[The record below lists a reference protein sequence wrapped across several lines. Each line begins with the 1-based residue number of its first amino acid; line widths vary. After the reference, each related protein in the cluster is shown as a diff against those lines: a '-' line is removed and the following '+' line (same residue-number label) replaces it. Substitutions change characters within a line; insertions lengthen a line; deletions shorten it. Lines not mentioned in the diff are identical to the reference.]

1 MNISDNQFDDI
12 RPLND
17 NEVPEAIAQLL
28 VDERFKKAAEQIVK
42 PYTWEQFASL
52 LSSCK
57 TKFDFQKRV
66 IYPTMNRFIEKTTKE
81 MNGYGWENVKDIFYV
96 KDKQLFEQKHIL
108 LVDDVI
114 TTGSTI
120 EACGIALHKCTN
132 LKISIATIGEVL

>member
-17 NEVPEAIAQLL
+17 NEVAEAIAQLL

-57 TKFDFQKRV
+57 TKFDYTRLGLGSGV
-66 IYPTMNRFIEKTTKE
+66 
-81 MNGYGWENVKDIFYV
+81 VKN
-96 KDKQLFEQKHIL
+96 
-108 LVDDVI
+108 
-114 TTGSTI
+114 TS
-120 EACGIALHKCTN
+120 
-132 LKISIATIGEVL
+132 

>member
-17 NEVPEAIAQLL
+17 NEVAEAIAQLL

-57 TKFDFQKRV
+57 TKF
-66 IYPTMNRFIEKTTKE
+66 EKVDTVETKINNKCE
-81 MNGYGWENVKDIFYV
+81 ERTAKAMGTLLKAGNLG
-96 KDKQLFEQKHIL
+96 KQNP
-108 LVDDVI
+108 
-114 TTGSTI
+114 GSIKGT
-120 EACGIALHKCTN
+120 K
-132 LKISIATIGEVL
+132 